1 MKHVGGDMRNWYLLG
16 HINMLKK
23 MEYKNL
29 KVGITRK
36 DGKAMTMP
44 GGFSTLDG

>member
-1 MKHVGGDMRNWYLLG
+1 MP
-16 HINMLKK
+16 KK

-29 KVGITRK
+29 KVRITRK

-44 GGFSTLDG
+44 RRFSILDG